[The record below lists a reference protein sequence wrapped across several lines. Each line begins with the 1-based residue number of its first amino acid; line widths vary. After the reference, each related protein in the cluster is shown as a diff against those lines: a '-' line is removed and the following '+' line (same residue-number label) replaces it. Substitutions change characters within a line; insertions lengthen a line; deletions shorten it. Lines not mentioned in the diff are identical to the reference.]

1 MKTYE
6 ATEQAYKNGYA
17 DALASLVRCKDCRYW
32 REDILRDDG
41 EMKCCCIG
49 MYMTKKD
56 NFCSFGKMRGN
67 ELDDARM
74 AD

>member
-6 ATEQAYKNGYA
+6 ATEQAYKNGYEKGKA

-32 REDILRDDG
+32 REGIICDDG

-49 MYMTKKD
+49 MYMTRGD
-56 NFCSFGKMRGN
+56 GFCSSGKKK
-67 ELDDARM
+67 EEE
-74 AD
+74 